1 MNASRPV
8 RIHSLLLVVAMVA
21 APALQAQE
29 VIEIPAR
36 DGRIDVE
43 FEEVYRVGVLEG
55 EDWEMFARVARV
67 AFDAAGNLYV
77 FDETPGSTRSG
88 EVRVLVFDAAGRFLR
103 EFGSPGGGPGEFN
116 RPVDFAVL
124 RDGTVVVSDA
134 GHGGYQLFD
143 RSGSFERMVRAG
155 GEPGD
160 RPALGQSLRADP
172 RGDAVFAF
180 AGDRLGVMTH
190 SLVEGLRRLMGGGS
204 PVQPVSRPVV
214 RIGLDGEAVRADT
227 VVTGWLPLG
236 GDPDDRVPDGAPA
249 QVREMLGGMTG
260 PAVFEPPLLVGV
272 LPDGGIVHSDSSAY
286 ALKVTRPGARQ
297 VSRIIRRRFVP
308 EPVTP
313 AIEREYRRRAANARE
328 GLGTGLRMLE
338 FRQRGGGNRPAAT
351 TNIEPETTFYHELSV
366 LRGLRTT
373 WNSRIW
379 VQRRGDEPQSD
390 GPIDVLTADGE
401 YVGTYA
407 TGATALPDAFGPDGM
422 AAFIEFDELDVARVV
437 VRRLPSEVR

>member
-1 MNASRPV
+1 MDASQPA
-8 RIHSLLLVVAMVA
+8 RIRSLPLVVALVA

-36 DGRIDVE
+36 DRRIDAE

-190 SLVEGLRRLMGGGS
+190 SLVEGLRSLMGE
-204 PVQPVSRPVV
+204 VQRSSRCRAPSC
-214 RIGLDGEAVRADT
+214 GLDSTARPSARTPWSRAGCPWEAIR
-227 VVTGWLPLG
+227 
-236 GDPDDRVPDGAPA
+236 
-249 QVREMLGGMTG
+249 MTG
-260 PAVFEPPLLVGV
+260 CRMVPP
-272 LPDGGIVHSDSSAY
+272 HS
-286 ALKVTRPGARQ
+286 
-297 VSRIIRRRFVP
+297 F
-308 EPVTP
+308 
-313 AIEREYRRRAANARE
+313 
-328 GLGTGLRMLE
+328 GTCWE
-338 FRQRGGGNRPAAT
+338 A
-351 TNIEPETTFYHELSV
+351 
-366 LRGLRTT
+366 
-373 WNSRIW
+373 
-379 VQRRGDEPQSD
+379 
-390 GPIDVLTADGE
+390 
-401 YVGTYA
+401 
-407 TGATALPDAFGPDGM
+407 
-422 AAFIEFDELDVARVV
+422 
-437 VRRLPSEVR
+437 